1 MRFLAAST
9 AIVLLLLTAPVAGA
23 QDDIKR
29 MPNGRPDLH
38 GNYDAATLTPLQRPE
53 KYGDNLFLTREEA
66 EKIETDAAQRRA
78 DRHQVSD
85 PDREPP
91 PVGGDGSGGGAG
103 NVGGYNFFWLDIGT
117 EAFSVDG
124 KFRTSIIVDPP
135 NGRMPE
141 MTPAAKARRAANATS
156 CAGRTT
162 APPGGS
168 TSTGMAPTTAPE
180 SLPITER
187 CIVGFTGATPTL
199 PSAYNNY
206 KRVVQTKDH
215 IMILIEMNHD
225 ARIVRLNDEHPSPE
239 ERKWLGDSVG
249 WWEGDTLVID
259 SVNFHPRT
267 FLRGSTQELHVTERL
282 TLQPNGDILYRF
294 TMDDPATW
302 ETPWSGEY
310 IWRNRPELVYE
321 YACHEGNYAM
331 GNTLRGARDSRG
343 RRDGCAKAG
352 STGAGSGD

>member
-1 MRFLAAST
+1 MKLRFPAVLAVILVLLIAAPALAAE
-9 AIVLLLLTAPVAGA
+9 GE
-23 QDDIKR
+23 IKR
-29 MPNGRPDLH
+29 AANGKPDLT
-38 GNYDAATLTPLQRPE
+38 GTYDAATLTPLQRPE
-53 KYGDNLFLTREEA
+53 EYGENLYLTPEEA
-66 EKIETDAAQRRA
+66 EKIATDAAKARA

-85 PDREPP
+85 PDREAPP
-91 PVGGDGSGGGAG
+91 EGGDGSPGAAG
-103 NVGGYNFFWLDIGT
+103 NVGGYNSFWLDRGT
-117 EAFSVDG
+117 DTFAVDG
-124 KFRTSIIVDPP
+124 KFRTSIIIDPP

-141 MTPAAKARRAANATS
+141 TTPAAKERRAARDKLRRPNDGSAWWLDID
-156 CAGRTT
+156 G
-162 APPGGS
+162 PGPYDG
-168 TSTGMAPTTAPE
+168 PE

-206 KRVVQTKDH
+206 KRVVQTEDH

-282 TLQPNGDILYRF
+282 TLQPNGDILYQF

-310 IWRNRPELVYE
+310 IWKRDQERVYE

-331 GNTLRGARDSRG
+331 GNTLRGARILEAD
-343 RRDGCAKAG
+343 AAAEVG
-352 STGAGSGD
+352 STGGGSGD